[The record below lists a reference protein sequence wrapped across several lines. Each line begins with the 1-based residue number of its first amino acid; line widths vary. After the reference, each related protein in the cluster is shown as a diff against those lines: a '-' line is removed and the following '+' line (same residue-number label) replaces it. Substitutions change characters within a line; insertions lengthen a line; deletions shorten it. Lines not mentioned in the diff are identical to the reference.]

1 MYAYYIIHP
10 VNVFHDIT
18 CIVSTYCNTYIFYF
32 YIDAMSSNFPT
43 YGPDHLLALFNF
55 ALIGKKLHPKKDSH
69 TEGATKCKTLGLL
82 IHIT

>member
-1 MYAYYIIHP
+1 
-10 VNVFHDIT
+10 
-18 CIVSTYCNTYIFYF
+18 
-32 YIDAMSSNFPT
+32 MSSNFPT

-55 ALIGKKLHPKKDSH
+55 AIIGKKLHPKKDSH